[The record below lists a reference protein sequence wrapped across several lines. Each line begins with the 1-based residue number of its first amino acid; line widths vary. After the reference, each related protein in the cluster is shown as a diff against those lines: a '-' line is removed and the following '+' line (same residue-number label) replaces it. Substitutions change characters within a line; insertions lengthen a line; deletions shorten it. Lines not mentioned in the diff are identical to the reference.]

1 MVSNIKLENK
11 IENLFYLR
19 KGLRYYKLTLRTK
32 MKFMIFLNLEKKAKR
47 VHLSKDEND
56 MLYIVTYGFER
67 IDLNALDPFVCW
79 INDSKEKYV
88 M

>member
-1 MVSNIKLENK
+1 
-11 IENLFYLR
+11 
-19 KGLRYYKLTLRTK
+19 

>member
-1 MVSNIKLENK
+1 
-11 IENLFYLR
+11 
-19 KGLRYYKLTLRTK
+19 
-32 MKFMIFLNLEKKAKR
+32 MKFMIFLNLEQKAKR

-56 MLYIVTYGFER
+56 MLYIVTYGRER
-67 IDLNALDPFVCW
+67 IVFDALDPFVGW